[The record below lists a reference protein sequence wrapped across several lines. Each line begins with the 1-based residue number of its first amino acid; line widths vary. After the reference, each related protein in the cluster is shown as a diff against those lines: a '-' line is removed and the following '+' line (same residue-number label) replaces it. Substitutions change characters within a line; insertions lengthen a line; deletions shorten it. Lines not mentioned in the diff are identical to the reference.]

1 MSIVRELLAER
12 GVGFNPGGSRSE
24 LQVLELFRRS
34 HLPAPVQQ
42 LRIAVGGKT
51 YRPDFAWP
59 DQMVLAEYYGMPF
72 HTGASAVI
80 ADSAR
85 LTALSAAGWLPLIFT
100 HASSDREIIEQTTR
114 ALAQRNIEH
123 RRGA

>member
-1 MSIVRELLAER
+1 
-12 GVGFNPGGSRSE
+12 
-24 LQVLELFRRS
+24 
-34 HLPAPVQQ
+34 
-42 LRIAVGGKT
+42 
-51 YRPDFAWP
+51 
-59 DQMVLAEYYGMPF
+59 MVLAEYYGMPF